1 MIRILIVDDHLLLRE
16 GLKCVLRQY
25 DSLQIMDEACDG
37 ESALRSLKSD
47 KFDIVITDINM
58 PKMNGIELVRR
69 IQRTRKK
76 VKCIILSAYADEGLI
91 AAAVKAGAM
100 GYILKSAT
108 AETIVAAIETV
119 FRGGHYFDETM
130 PKKLQKLAEHT
141 LNNLEPEQ
149 PVLPNKSHLQGRKR
163 SGRKKII
170 GLSVRELELLSMLSQ
185 GMSNRDIATKLYL
198 SEKTVK
204 NHLSNIYRK
213 LEVEDRAQAIC
224 EAARQKIIIMQ

>member
-1 MIRILIVDDHLLLRE
+1 MDDHLLLRE
-16 GLKCVLRQY
+16 GLKCVLGQY
-25 DSLQIMDEACDG
+25 DNLQITDEACDG
-37 ESALRSLKSD
+37 EGALRSLKSD
-47 KFDIVITDINM
+47 KFDIIITDINM
-58 PKMNGIELVRR
+58 PKMNGIELMRR
-69 IQRTRKK
+69 LRRMRKN
-76 VKCIILSAYADEGLI
+76 VKCIVLSAYADEGLI
-91 AAAVKAGAM
+91 AATVKAGAL

-108 AETIVAAIETV
+108 TEIIAKAVETV
-119 FRGGHYFDETM
+119 FAGGHYFDEAM
-130 PKKLQKLAEHT
+130 PKKLQRLAEHT
-141 LNNLEPEQ
+141 LRNLEPEQ
-149 PVLPNKSHLQGRKR
+149 PEIQSKSHLQGRKR

-185 GMSNRDIATKLYL
+185 GMSNRDIASKLYL